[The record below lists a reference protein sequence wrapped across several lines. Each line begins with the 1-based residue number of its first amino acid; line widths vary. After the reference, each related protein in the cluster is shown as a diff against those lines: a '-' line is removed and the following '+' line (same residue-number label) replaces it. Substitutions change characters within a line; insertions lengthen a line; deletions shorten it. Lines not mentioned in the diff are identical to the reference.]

1 MRLLAVVFLGLLA
14 LPAIADEDVRQ
25 ITVTGEGR
33 VNAAPD
39 MAVLQL
45 GVSREAR
52 KASDAMREASK
63 AAAAVLAQVEKAGI
77 EARDVQTANVSLS
90 PRWQNDNNTAPRV
103 VGYIASNDL
112 TVRVRDLDS
121 LGALMDGV
129 VSDGAN
135 QMNGLSFDIAEP
147 RPLQDQARQA
157 AVADARSQAE
167 LLAQAAGVSLGVV
180 MTISESGGFR
190 PPMAMA
196 RGAMMDSSAV
206 PIAAGELELNASV
219 TIVFSIAD

>member
-14 LPAIADEDVRQ
+14 LPVFAAEEVRQ

-33 VNAAPD
+33 VSAAPD
-39 MAVLQL
+39 MAVLRL

-52 KASDAMREASK
+52 KASDAMRLASE
-63 AAAAVLAQVEKAGI
+63 AAAAVLAQVKKAGVA
-77 EARDVQTANVSLS
+77 ARDVQTANVSLS
-90 PRWQNDNNTAPRV
+90 PRWQNEKNTAPRI

-112 TVRVRDLDS
+112 SVRVRDLES
-121 LGALMDGV
+121 LGALMDSV

-135 QMNGLSFDIAEP
+135 QMNGLSFAIAEP

-157 AVADARSQAE
+157 AVADARAKAE
-167 LLAQAAGVSLGVV
+167 LLAQAAEVSLGAV

-190 PPMAMA
+190 APVAMA
-196 RGAMMDSSAV
+196 RGAMMEFSAV
-206 PIAAGELELNASV
+206 PIAAGEMDVNASV
-219 TIVFSIAD
+219 TIVFSIAQ